1 MLAGCGGGNNPPGG
15 GSNGP
20 PSGLTNR
27 IFVSIQGVSF
37 GGPIGTVAI
46 VNANTDTAS
55 SNTISLVGQAPTF
68 LVRTPDK
75 TKTLLLDPRGHQAF
89 TIDNTKES
97 SMATLGMGDSP
108 TSAVILGD
116 NKTAYI
122 AVRNLNQVAIFD
134 ITTGTAS
141 SLLSISEPRTL
152 VRSNNGNKILVFSDD
167 SNVVNVID
175 TASNSITAVSDPGSA
190 LSRPVFGIFSS
201 DDSKAYILSCGP
213 ECGGAAG
220 TANVTV
226 VTMSTLTAG
235 APTLV
240 DGATIGLL
248 DNSGNLFVAGTTSAG
263 VGKLDVLN
271 ANATPV
277 AVTSSVTISDGFHDA
292 IGLGNNNLLFVGART
307 CNNVITGCLA
317 MYNTS
322 THAVKIETPK
332 GDVTGIQ
339 PIPDRNVVYVT
350 EGGEL
355 VIYDTT
361 TSAPQ
366 AKQLDIIGTAFDVK
380 LIDK

>member
-1 MLAGCGGGNNPPGG
+1 
-15 GSNGP
+15 
-20 PSGLTNR
+20 
-27 IFVSIQGVSF
+27 
-37 GGPIGTVAI
+37 
-46 VNANTDTAS
+46 
-55 SNTISLVGQAPTF
+55 
-68 LVRTPDK
+68 
-75 TKTLLLDPRGHQAF
+75 
-89 TIDNTKES
+89 
-97 SMATLGMGDSP
+97 
-108 TSAVILGD
+108 
-116 NKTAYI
+116 
-122 AVRNLNQVAIFD
+122 
-134 ITTGTAS
+134 
-141 SLLSISEPRTL
+141 
-152 VRSNNGNKILVFSDD
+152 
-167 SNVVNVID
+167 
-175 TASNSITAVSDPGSA
+175 
-190 LSRPVFGIFSS
+190 
-201 DDSKAYILSCGP
+201 ILSCGP

-277 AVTSSVTISDGFHDA
+277 AVTSSVTISDGFHHA

-355 VIYDTT
+355 RIYDTT

-366 AKQLDIIGTAFDVK
+366 AK
-380 LIDK
+380 